1 MGPRDSTLG
10 ALSTSL
16 GSKALSDMFSHPT
29 LPRYASHE
37 PGIVWCC
44 PHMSFLDFGILNPW
58 VCRAET
64 SAGRLSDDSF
74 CCQMRTH
81 NSVKFYVT
89 FFLKQ
94 HRTIA
99 HLSLVLTASNL
110 SNWYLFLQVD
120 IFPCVLHFN
129 SWSLKCLPVFFPRC
143 SFFFSNNGSGGIAYC
158 SMRPKGISSTFVC
171 CWTVAS
177 IIWKI
182 CHFER
187 TTMIPS
193 LGLAWRTPRSPPNH
207 LGKWRRL
214 GGRPK
219 RLRFGADAADTGF
232 SSFDSC
238 SRSIVAGFQM
248 SCGKFSPCH
257 FDYILVLYTIQWGK
271 TFSENLPLLLSTTQI
286 HHLCLGQLQG
296 EVVSQFLRE
305 NHFKHFEERDSSGWS
320 PMCYAAMRGDV
331 KILKALLAKKGNPND
346 KTTTLWSKKFE

>member
-10 ALSTSL
+10 DLSIYRTKRLEEIEITSTSL
-16 GSKALSDMFSHPT
+16 GSKVLMLSDMLDT
-29 LPRYASHE
+29 QRCLDMRAIT
-37 PGIVWCC
+37 GIVWCC

-81 NSVKFYVT
+81 NNVKFYVT

-99 HLSLVLTASNL
+99 HLSLVLTACNL

-120 IFPCVLHFN
+120 IFPRVLHFN

-143 SFFFSNNGSGGIAYC
+143 SFFSNNGSGGIAYC

-193 LGLAWRTPRSPPNH
+193 LGLPWRTPRSPQNH
-207 LGKWRRL
+207 LQKWRRL
-214 GGRPK
+214 GPK
-219 RLRFGADAADTGF
+219 RLRFGMADAADT
-232 SSFDSC
+232 
-238 SRSIVAGFQM
+238 V
-248 SCGKFSPCH
+248 
-257 FDYILVLYTIQWGK
+257 
-271 TFSENLPLLLSTTQI
+271 
-286 HHLCLGQLQG
+286 
-296 EVVSQFLRE
+296 
-305 NHFKHFEERDSSGWS
+305 
-320 PMCYAAMRGDV
+320 
-331 KILKALLAKKGNPND
+331 
-346 KTTTLWSKKFE
+346 